1 MNTSSALHGIVPP
14 ICTPLTDTG
23 DVDTASLRRLVDY
36 LIKGGVHGIFA
47 LGSTGEFALLTDV
60 QKKTVL
66 DATMDAVG
74 GRVPVLAGI
83 LATGTNRCIENARRA
98 YDAGVDALVL
108 AAPYY
113 HPPSQREIVDHFR
126 AVRAAVDLP
135 LIAYDIPVTVKVKL
149 DVETIV
155 TLAADGTIIGLK
167 DSSGAV
173 DVFRR
178 ILLETDDAFRA
189 FTGSELLVDSCL
201 KMGGAGSVPGLGNV
215 FPHEYAQLYEHT
227 SNGEWDAA
235 AQIQDRLIACFWDLI
250 GQGDDAYSAT
260 SSALGGFKTALKLKG
275 VIAGSYVA
283 GPLRSFGPEEEARVA
298 EVLRRHDMLTT

>member
-1 MNTSSALHGIVPP
+1 MTSYITFHGVIPP
-14 ICTPLTDTG
+14 ICTPLTDAG

-36 LIKGGVHGIFA
+36 LIEGGVHGIFA
-47 LGSTGEFALLTDV
+47 LGSTGEFALLTDA
-60 QKKTVL
+60 QKRTVL
-66 DATMDAVG
+66 DTTVDAVD

-83 LATGTNRCIENARRA
+83 LDTGTNRCIQNARRA

-113 HPPSQREIVDHFR
+113 HPPSQREIIDHFR

-149 DVETIV
+149 DVDTIA
-155 TLAADGTIIGLK
+155 TLAGDGTIIGMK

-201 KMGGAGSVPGLGNV
+201 KMGAAGSVPGLGNV
-215 FPHEYAQLYEHT
+215 FPHEYAQLYEHA
-227 SNGEWDAA
+227 SNGEWDDAA
-235 AQIQDRLIACFWDLI
+235 RMQDRLIACFWDLI

-260 SSALGGFKTALKLKG
+260 TSALGGFKTALKLKG
-275 VIAGSYVA
+275 VIAGSHVA
-283 GPLRSFGPEEEARVA
+283 GPLRSFGPKEEERVA
-298 EVLRRHDMLTT
+298 EVLRRHDMLST